1 MTQASN
7 YFLRLREY
15 HDSYN
20 QPSAESQN
28 GALPLDREG
37 QKRADTTQVSDARAR
52 AVFVCL
58 VKKKPRAGRWTL
70 RGRSE
75 TREGRGGL
83 AAVGRPVLVGRV
95 LRGAGCPAARRPKRR
110 RQKPPPLFIL

>member
-58 VKKKPRAGRWTL
+58 VKKNPRAGRWTL
-70 RGRSE
+70 RGRSWGR
-75 TREGRGGL
+75 TCQNCPQTFFFEGFEG
-83 AAVGRPVLVGRV
+83 AV
-95 LRGAGCPAARRPKRR
+95 
-110 RQKPPPLFIL
+110 